1 MADNDITIAIKTTAD
16 TTGAVQTTESLKG
29 VESEVK
35 ILDSNQKMSLD
46 AKRASEAEFTAWQA
60 EQMAQRKGT
69 VSALATETVT
79 AEEAAETAARR
90 AANQATIA
98 AAEQEAAAVRAARAS
113 AEKALAEEAAAVK
126 IEVALAKETAA
137 AEAQAIAD
145 QAIAEKKILNAAIR
159 AGLPRN
165 RQLSAA
171 MSIANS
177 PAAMAAIINPATLAA
192 GAIVA
197 LGVISSK
204 VFGGIEEDMN
214 KATEAGSKFEAEN
227 VKMSAAIHLLG
238 SPWQAVKTGISGAWD
253 MVTTAFSNVGSDAIE
268 LGEKIMGTHHMANLK
283 IEADNARDVAN
294 WKATNDQK
302 AQIHEAFTKK
312 ILADELALHAAV
324 DNLAMGREQRAG
336 TSSDQVAANDIARE
350 IKKNADENAK
360 IIDAI
365 ATAKAVEARSIGADA
380 IAAGNEWRKLTEELT
395 QKQKIDAINLT
406 NKAEESTNDVNKVL
420 ESKLTDNAKELQTS
434 LKEII
439 DSQGPNAAPITKIA
453 LSQIE
458 ALLSDDKITADE
470 AGKLEQVMRLYR
482 QWTAKTQDQQKFVVD
497 LMASDKEAVDTA
509 KKLSD
514 QINQSTQNQAE
525 VTTSVQAAGEAQ
537 QTHHTETVSAIATL
551 APTSADKQAVVTAVQ
566 DTGKAIADKD
576 NAIIAALTAIQ
587 TGIASVTQKIAA
599 QQTQIENLFSRIR

>member
-60 EQMAQRKGT
+60 EQMAKRKGT

-192 GAIVA
+192 GSIVA

-238 SPWQAVKTGISGAWD
+238 SPLETVKTGISGAWD
-253 MVTTAFSNVGSDAIE
+253 MVTTAFSHIGSDAIE
-268 LGEKIMGTHHMANLK
+268 LGEKIVGTHHMANLK
-283 IEADNARDVAN
+283 IEADNARDVAD
-294 WKATNDQK
+294 WKATNDHK

-312 ILADELALHAAV
+312 IRADELALHAAL
-324 DNLAMGREQRAG
+324 DNLAKGREQRAG

-380 IAAGNEWRKLTEELT
+380 IAAGKEWRKLTEELT
-395 QKQKIDAINLT
+395 EKQKIDAVNLT
-406 NKAEESTNDVNKVL
+406 NKAQASTNGVNKVL

-439 DSQGPNAAPITKIA
+439 DSQGPKASPQTKLA

-482 QWTAKTQDQQKFVVD
+482 QWTAETTDQQKFVVD

-514 QINQSTQNQAE
+514 EINQSTQNQAE
-525 VTTSVQAAGEAQ
+525 VTKSVQAAGEAQ